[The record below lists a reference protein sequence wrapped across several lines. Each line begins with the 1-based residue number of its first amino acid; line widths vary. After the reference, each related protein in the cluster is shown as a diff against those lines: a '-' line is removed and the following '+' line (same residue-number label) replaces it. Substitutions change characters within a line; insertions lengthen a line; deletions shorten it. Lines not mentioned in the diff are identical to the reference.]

1 MLCSSRLSISF
12 SRAHLCRIA
21 VSLCTFA
28 VCKSTSRSLT
38 CSRELPAVAGIAEDE
53 IFRRGSFRGVSQLR
67 HQITNLL
74 LVSKCG

>member
-28 VCKSTSRSLT
+28 VRKSASRSLT
-38 CSRELPAVAGIAEDE
+38 CSRELHAVVGIAEDE
-53 IFRRGSFRGVSQLR
+53 ILEEVRFEVFR
-67 HQITNLL
+67 N
-74 LVSKCG
+74 

>member
-28 VCKSTSRSLT
+28 VCKSASRSLT
-38 CSRELPAVAGIAEDE
+38 CSRELPAVAGI
-53 IFRRGSFRGVSQLR
+53 RGVSQLR

-74 LVSKCG
+74 L

>member
-21 VSLCTFA
+21 V
-28 VCKSTSRSLT
+28 CKSASRSLT

-53 IFRRGSFRGVSQLR
+53 ILKRFVSRCFAIETSDYKSFALIRIVADR
-67 HQITNLL
+67 K
-74 LVSKCG
+74 V

>member
-21 VSLCTFA
+21 V
-28 VCKSTSRSLT
+28 CKSASRSLT
-38 CSRELPAVAGIAEDE
+38 CSRELPAVAGI
-53 IFRRGSFRGVSQLR
+53 RGVSQLR

-74 LVSKCG
+74 L